1 MKKIFL
7 AFLLGILIHENA
19 FSAVYTTIN
28 NGNWNNTTNVWS
40 LDGVSSCNC
49 SPNPSIS
56 ADTIVIQNN
65 ITITNDLTINN
76 NGLIRILTGGT
87 LANASFKLI
96 VLNGQIISNG
106 TLTVNEFNLGTLGI
120 ATLFSSSLNVQ
131 NKIVI
136 DGIFTSNFSNSYV
149 TLGNILVNATGSFV
163 LENNSKLRFLNGN
176 FTNYGSVSIE
186 NNCCLQLN
194 AGNIKNEAGGTFSGN
209 GSVISDN
216 GNIKNFGTWS
226 PLIKWCA
233 AGASTGMTSLEDCAG
248 ANASCNFAPLPT
260 ELVSF
265 DVLQQDNANIV
276 NWFALSEKNG
286 DFYSLE
292 RSKDGINWDLLT
304 RVDVINPGGDGMHY
318 MYIDNSPLQGI
329 SYYKLKLISV
339 DGNELFT
346 AIVGINANQNKVV
359 LFPNPT
365 TDFITVQF
373 TKPLPWVKIAISD
386 ASGQVRDVFEGTEV
400 SQQIIFLPYPC
411 GLYFVSI
418 SSESFT
424 ETMKV
429 IKN

>member
-7 AFLLGILIHENA
+7 AFLLGILIHQSA

-49 SPNPSIS
+49 SPNPFIS

-76 NGLIRILTGGT
+76 NGLIRILTGGI
-87 LANASFKLI
+87 LANTSFKLLVI
-96 VLNGQIISNG
+96 NGQIVSNG
-106 TLTVNEFNLGTLGI
+106 TLTVNELNLGTLGK
-120 ATLFSSSLNVQ
+120 ATLFSSFLNVQ
-131 NKIVI
+131 NKII
-136 DGIFTSNFSNSYV
+136 INGIFTSNFSNTYV
-149 TLGNILVNATGSFV
+149 TLGNIMVNATGSFI
-163 LENNSKLRFLNGN
+163 LENSSKLYFITGN
-176 FTNYGSVSIE
+176 FNNYGLVSIE

-194 AGNIKNEAGGTFSGN
+194 AGNVQNEAGGSFLGA
-209 GSVISDN
+209 GSIISDN

-226 PLIKWCA
+226 PSLKWCA
-233 AGASTGMTSLEDCAG
+233 SGASVGMTSSEDCAG

-265 DVLQQDNANIV
+265 EILQQDNANIV

-286 DFYSLE
+286 DYYSLE
-292 RSKDGINWDLLT
+292 RSKDGTNWELLT
-304 RVDVINPGGDGMHY
+304 RVDVLNPGGDGMQY
-318 MYIDNSPLQGI
+318 MYIDNSPLLGI

-339 DGNELFT
+339 DGDELFT
-346 AIVGINANQNKVV
+346 AILGINSNQNKVV

-400 SQQIIFLPYPC
+400 SQQVIFLPYPC